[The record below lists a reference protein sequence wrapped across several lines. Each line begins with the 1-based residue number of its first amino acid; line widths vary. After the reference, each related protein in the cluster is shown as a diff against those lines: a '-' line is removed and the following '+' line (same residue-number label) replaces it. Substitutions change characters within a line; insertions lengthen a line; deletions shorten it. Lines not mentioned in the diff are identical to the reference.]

1 MEFISVLSS
10 IISNKFVASSVVI
23 VEVPKSSKISNS
35 NLYIFKDFFTC
46 LFQIESFLDLNYIFI
61 LQIKI

>member
-35 NLYIFKDFFTC
+35 NLEYFFNKFVYVPVA
-46 LFQIESFLDLNYIFI
+46 LEIFI
-61 LQIKI
+61 SSSKVGTLV